1 MCCLFFINNE
11 EDYKSQLDF
20 YMEKEELDGDVPF
33 YIYAVDEGLYFSC
46 EPITKEAL
54 EKFELENDVEELIEE
69 QLEEKLIDKNNIFTK
84 SKKSDINNII
94 DVDYK
99 IK

>member
-1 MCCLFFINNE
+1 MCCMFFIDNE
-11 EDYKSQLDF
+11 EDYKAQLDF
-20 YMEKEELDGDVPF
+20 YLEKEELDGDVPF

-54 EKFELENDVEELIEE
+54 DKFELENEVEEII
-69 QLEEKLIDKNNIFTK
+69 EEKLIDKNNLFTK
-84 SKKSDINNII
+84 NKKSDINNII